1 MVLSKIKY
9 TFYLALAVA
18 VVHTM
23 VAFPLTR
30 RIMAM
35 LNFPDSNLF
44 LIATAIT
51 IAAFAVVYLIVYVL
65 TARAYY
71 KIVE

>member
-1 MVLSKIKY
+1 
-9 TFYLALAVA
+9 
-18 VVHTM
+18 M
-23 VAFPLTR
+23 VAFPLTK

-44 LIATAIT
+44 LAATAIT

-65 TARAYY
+65 TARTYY

>member
-1 MVLSKIKY
+1 MK
-9 TFYLALAVA
+9 TAPEAA

-23 VAFPLTR
+23 
-30 RIMAM
+30 
-35 LNFPDSNLF
+35 
-44 LIATAIT
+44 
-51 IAAFAVVYLIVYVL
+51 AAFAVVYLIVYVL